1 MSHSKWILDF
11 GASHHISSDSS
22 SFTYVSL
29 SFFIHIM
36 TVDDTLMPL
45 AGVDSVI
52 TPHLSLLNVYLILKL
67 RLNLA
72 SVGQF
77 CNSNDYLVMFSSLF
91 CYVQDLQSQK
101 LIGTGRR
108 DNELYI
114 LNELKV
120 PIVVVFASPT
130 IDLSSFCLNPFPSS
144 FYLWHSCL
152 GHVSSSRLKF

>member
-29 SFFIHIM
+29 LFFIHIM

-45 AGVDSVI
+45 PDVDYVI

-67 RLNLA
+67 ILNLA

-77 CNSNDYLVMFSSLF
+77 CNSDDYLVIFSSLF
-91 CYVQDLQSQK
+91 CYV
-101 LIGTGRR
+101 
-108 DNELYI
+108 
-114 LNELKV
+114 
-120 PIVVVFASPT
+120 
-130 IDLSSFCLNPFPSS
+130 
-144 FYLWHSCL
+144 
-152 GHVSSSRLKF
+152 